1 MPPERTF
8 NYEAMFLIGQ
18 STAADLGAV
27 ITHIDE
33 LLARADAKLI
43 AMAKWDERRLAYEI
57 DKQKRGLYIIAYIE
71 APAQKIS
78 QLDRDCQLSETI
90 MRLLLTRADH
100 LTMEEMQAADG
111 REALMG
117 EAKLRAEKASE
128 AEEEGKDT
136 GVRLGRPI
144 EDTPSDHSESR
155 PTGDADDGDNKGD
168 DKGDSDDGDTS
179 EKSDSTEP
187 ANA

>member
-33 LLARADAKLI
+33 LLARAGAKLI

-100 LTMEEMQAADG
+100 LTLEEMQAADG
-111 REALMG
+111 REALLS
-117 EAKLRAEKASE
+117 EAKLRADKANE

-136 GVRLGRPI
+136 GVRMGRPV
-144 EDTPSDHSESR
+144 EDTPSDHSHNPS
-155 PTGDADDGDNKGD
+155 ADGDGSD
-168 DKGDSDDGDTS
+168 DDSEDGDTS
-179 EKSDSTEP
+179 DTDSSTEP